1 MISRTRRRFAF
12 SRIEKHSAEVSSNCR
27 SSSAATAGARSRRDE
42 RNRLSRAS
50 EMADWTMRWEELA
63 TNSTCDASSGR
74 SPSVRSKLARW
85 TVPCCRAGWKPRCGI
100 PDVMD
105 VVDQVIDGINRFLR
119 GPALLQERLQDRCHS
134 RIRFRPRRGKRL
146 DGRGNLRGLKITVG
160 FVASQQC
167 DQIGE
172 FRVGHVRFA
181 STRGRNPGPGF
192 ASGPDFALSLWLSP
206 HRRNSTRDVT
216 LPDKKFRGSAR
227 PATDRLASSKGWL
240 WLCCRSVAVTSSEL
254 VRGRVA

>member
-1 MISRTRRRFAF
+1 MRRVGYKFDLRCFERQITERTFEIGEMDRAM
-12 SRIEKHSAEVSSNCR
+12 
-27 SSSAATAGARSRRDE
+27 
-42 RNRLSRAS
+42 LSGL
-50 EMADWTMRWEELA
+50 MELL
-63 TNSTCDASSGR
+63 C
-74 SPSVRSKLARW
+74 
-85 TVPCCRAGWKPRCGI
+85 CGI

-119 GPALLQERLQDRCHS
+119 GSALLQERLQDRCHS
-134 RIRFRPRRGKRL
+134 RIRFRLRGGQRL

-181 STRGRNPGPGF
+181 STRGRKPAPPARVAGG
-192 ASGPDFALSLWLSP
+192 ADFALSLWLSP
-206 HRRNSTRDVT
+206 HRRNSTRDIT

-227 PATDRLASSKGWL
+227 PATDRLASSKDG
-240 WLCCRSVAVTSSEL
+240 CGFACRSVAVTSSEL